1 MSQLQKFSKKE
12 AKGLMKMA
20 ILEEQRKMCRT
31 EDIDYYAF
39 SKDFSTTHGPFASKG
54 SMGGSTV
61 TTFIIE
67 VWHNRKF
74 DIAVFFCDG
83 AVLSMNQGFSKNK
96 IDIDYTKNNI
106 LKISKEE
113 G

>member
-1 MSQLQKFSKKE
+1 MSQLQKFSRKE
-12 AKGLMKMA
+12 AKVLMKMA
-20 ILEEQRKMCRT
+20 ILEEQRKMCRA

-39 SKDFSTTHGPFASKG
+39 SKDFSTTLGPFASKG
-54 SMGGSTV
+54 GMGGSTV

-83 AVLSMNQGFSKNK
+83 VVLSMNQGFSKNK